1 MSRRIVVI
9 EADKV
14 KYDRD
19 MRDVILAHIEHLRGM
34 YDLELSPKIMAGQDI
49 AEALK
54 VLVGEAAIVLP
65 LLSADLLSN
74 KLLSNAVERAV
85 GEWEKTG
92 APMVLPIIIRACAW
106 QDWSPLKGIIKP
118 INQKPIKSRR
128 DKDVALQEVALTL
141 QFFLDILL
149 LDEKARKQSLRISEL
164 ENKLS
169 KYEN

>member
-1 MSRRIVVI
+1 M
-9 EADKV
+9 
-14 KYDRD
+14 
-19 MRDVILAHIEHLRGM
+19 
-34 YDLELSPKIMAGQDI
+34 
-49 AEALK
+49 
-54 VLVGEAAIVLP
+54 
-65 LLSADLLSN
+65 
-74 KLLSNAVERAV
+74 
-85 GEWEKTG
+85 
-92 APMVLPIIIRACAW
+92 
-106 QDWSPLKGIIKP
+106 KGIIKP

>member
-19 MRDVILAHIEHLRGM
+19 MRGVILAHIEHLRGM

-49 AEALK
+49 AEALR
-54 VLVGEAAIVLP
+54 VLVREAAIVLP
-65 LLSADLLSN
+65 LLSADFIGN
-74 KLLSNAVERAV
+74 KLLCNAVEQAV

-92 APMVLPIIIRACAW
+92 APMVLPIVIRACAW
-106 QDWSPLKGIIKP
+106 QDWPLLKGIKP

-149 LDEKARKQSLRISEL
+149 LDEKARKQSVYISEL